1 MLERMG
7 SEEVE
12 MVPTDIQKFPWKGK
26 QRDQV
31 ASGDGSE
38 VKRLV
43 YFLFSAFVFR
53 DKTRTHWCVD
63 VLMGMIQER
72 EDMDDA

>member
-1 MLERMG
+1 M
-7 SEEVE
+7 E

-43 YFLFSAFVFR
+43 FFCFLLLCLGT
-53 DKTRTHWCVD
+53 KLEHIG
-63 VLMGMIQER
+63 VLMC
-72 EDMDDA
+72 